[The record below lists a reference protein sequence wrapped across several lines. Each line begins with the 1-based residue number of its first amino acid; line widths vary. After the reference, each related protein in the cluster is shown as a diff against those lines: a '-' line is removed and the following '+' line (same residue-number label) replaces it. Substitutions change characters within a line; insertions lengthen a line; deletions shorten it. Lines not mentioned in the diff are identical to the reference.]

1 MMVPE
6 FPLGNAE
13 SFLPPLTTASYHRAR
28 HLGTTFPGSLAAGS
42 QLDSVTGRHFLEV
55 EMTHFV
61 PAAVGAL
68 LDIRFCSNL

>member
-28 HLGTTFPGSLAAGS
+28 NLGTFPESLAAGS

-55 EMTHFV
+55 EVTYFV
-61 PAAVGAL
+61 PPAVGAL
-68 LDIRFCSNL
+68 LDMRFCSNL